1 MGGGTTKSVF
11 LCTRVGGGRSNSVCA
26 HLKKWIVT
34 LAKVIKGGV
43 NKFLESYPLSGLI
56 KGGRVEFR
64 VKFFG
69 EYLTNVGVFC
79 STSA

>member
-1 MGGGTTKSVF
+1 MGTTKSVL
-11 LCTRVGGGRSNSVCA
+11 LCARVGGSRSNIVCTL
-26 HLKKWIVT
+26 LKKWIVKT

-64 VKFFG
+64 IKFFG
-69 EYLTNVGVFC
+69 EYLTSRVFC
-79 STSA
+79 TTSV